1 MWSDRFKPWYEEALF
16 SWQIILKLC
25 MDFYLVLYNV
35 MKREQKY
42 YALQNGQAIEDS

>member
-25 MDFYLVLYNV
+25 MDFYL
-35 MKREQKY
+35 EQKY